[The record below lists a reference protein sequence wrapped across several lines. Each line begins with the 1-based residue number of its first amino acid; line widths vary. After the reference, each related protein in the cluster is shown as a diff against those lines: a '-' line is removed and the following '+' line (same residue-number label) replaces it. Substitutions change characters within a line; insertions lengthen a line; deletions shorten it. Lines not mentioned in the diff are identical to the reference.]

1 MQNAQTLKRV
11 LYWTV
16 ATAMLL
22 GFASSSAQETHDTAK
37 PDSNAKKKVVI
48 IVERPHP
55 SVIRI
60 DGLNMSEYTDDV
72 IHAQIQIA
80 DSIHDWVRDGLS
92 KFKFE
97 PLDRNL
103 LDQIFAEIELDK
115 VFNKATETAK
125 QLNLQGADW
134 LVVIRPSEIMI
145 RERIILRVHKEVDV
159 RVSFTARVVS
169 VSDGKIL
176 NLGSSSFKG
185 EAEFRGVSLPRVADR
200 GISALLSLGTSAYNM
215 LTEAG
220 KQAVQKF
227 VFAMVEKVLDPLP
240 ARVLHHA
247 AESSTYILNLGKN
260 NGIVEGIHLKLER
273 VEEIPLE
280 GGKTHR
286 RTREIGIVQVTSV
299 DDETCEVKVVGNP
312 REPLQVG
319 MQLQCRFTQEPESG
333 KSGKKK

>member
-16 ATAMLL
+16 AAAMLL
-22 GFASSSAQETHDTAK
+22 GFTSSSAQETHDTAK

-60 DGLNMSEYTDDV
+60 DGFDMSEYTDDV
-72 IHAQIQIA
+72 IQAQIQIA
-80 DSIHDWVRDGLS
+80 ASIHDWVRDGLS
-92 KFKFE
+92 KFFE
-97 PLDRNL
+97 FPDRNL

-125 QLNLQGADW
+125 QLNLQGADL
-134 LVVIRPSEIMI
+134 LVVIRPSEIVL
-145 RERIILRVHKEVDV
+145 RERTVFRVQKEVEA
-159 RVSFTARVVS
+159 RVSFTARVVR
-169 VSDGKIL
+169 VSDGNIL
-176 NLGSSSFKG
+176 NLGSSSFEG
-185 EAEFRGVSLPRVADR
+185 EDKSSAVSLPKVGE
-200 GISALLSLGTSAYNM
+200 GIEALLGLGTDAYKM
-215 LTEAG
+215 LTRAG
-220 KQAVQKF
+220 KRAVQKF

-333 KSGKKK
+333 RSGKKK